1 MPNET
6 LSKDLADCASP
17 ETLVAA
23 ILKHHPDWHAPVQ
36 IEAFARSVGILA
48 FRDLPVDG
56 FVSAV
61 EADLDKTKGVILCA
75 PGLSVQ
81 RRRFAVAHQ
90 LGHFLLNT
98 HRGDRQCTARDL
110 SEIRRD
116 TAHRKEEMQANRF
129 AAGLL
134 MPKPLFAPFVA
145 GLGKPGVAHIPA
157 IAAAYEVSLEAAA
170 SRYVDLTQAMC
181 AFLFIKDD
189 VARYA
194 RASRSFPAISIRPG
208 DPTPPAVRSAGVVS
222 AGPKD
227 RIAWIPAEV
236 RDWILVPRGAR
247 PPRLMMQILSKPN
260 GFQLVMLFV
269 NAAAERRADE
279 EEEKMATQSPKF
291 GRPSRGS

>member
-1 MPNET
+1 MPKET
-6 LSKDLADCASP
+6 LLKDLADCGSP

-23 ILKHHPDWHAPVQ
+23 ILKHHPEWQAPIQ
-36 IEAFARSVGILA
+36 IEAFARSLGILA
-48 FRDLPVDG
+48 FRDLAVDG

-61 EADLDKTKGVILCA
+61 ETDLDKTQGVILCA

-90 LGHFLLNT
+90 LGHFLLKT
-98 HRGDRQCTARDL
+98 HRGDRRCTARDL
-110 SEIRRD
+110 SESRRD
-116 TAHRKEEMQANRF
+116 TAGRREEMQANRF

-145 GLGKPGVAHIPA
+145 GLGKPTVAHIPA
-157 IAAAYEVSLEAAA
+157 IAAAYEVSLEVAA
-170 SRYVDLTQAMC
+170 SRYADLTQAMC
-181 AFLFIKDD
+181 AFLFIKDG
-189 VARYA
+189 VVRYT
-194 RASRSFPAISIRPG
+194 RASRSFPEISIRSG
-208 DPTPPAVRSAGVVS
+208 DPTPPAVRSAG
-222 AGPKD
+222 PKD
-227 RIAWIPAEV
+227 RIAWAPAEV
-236 RDWILVPRGAR
+236 RDWVLVPRGAR
-247 PPRLMMQILSKPN
+247 PPKLMMQVLSKQN